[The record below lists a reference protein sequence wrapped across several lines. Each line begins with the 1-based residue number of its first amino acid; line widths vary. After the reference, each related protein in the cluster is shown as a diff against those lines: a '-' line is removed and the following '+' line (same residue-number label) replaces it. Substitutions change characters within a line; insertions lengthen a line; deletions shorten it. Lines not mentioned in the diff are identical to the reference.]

1 MLVNAGERLRHLA
14 DDGDADSLSRRLR
27 ERRFELFNGMVE
39 RLPGPVSIL
48 DVGGTVEFWERRGWA
63 DRDDISITL
72 VNLGDQ
78 ETSHDNIRAVVG
90 DATNLWGF
98 ADQQFDIAFSNSVI
112 EHLFTFEAQSRM
124 AREMQRVAR
133 AHWVQT
139 PNFWFPVEPH
149 FLVPAWHWLPEDTR
163 VSILTRRGVG
173 WAGRCPDPDFAR
185 EIVQQHRLMKRGELQ
200 RLFPDSQIVP
210 ERLCGMVK
218 SWVAHRGFPAAA

>member
-1 MLVNAGERLRHLA
+1 MLVNPGERLRHLA

-27 ERRFELFNGMVE
+27 ERRFQMFDSLVA
-39 RLPGPVSIL
+39 RLPHPVSIL
-48 DVGGTVEFWERRGWA
+48 DVGGTTEFWERRGWA
-63 DRDDISITL
+63 ERDDISITL

-78 ETSHDNIRAVVG
+78 EDRHENIRAVVG

-98 ADQQFDIAFSNSVI
+98 GEHQFDIAFSNSVI

-124 AREMQRVAR
+124 AREMRRVAR

-149 FLVPAWHWLPEDTR
+149 FLVPAWHWLSEDAR
-163 VSILTRRGVG
+163 VAILTRRGVG

-210 ERLCGMVK
+210 ERFCGMVK